1 MNDEIEINKPA
12 EDEMCKTGYHLVRG
26 HKRACESG
34 TKTWVDA
41 HRRKN
46 RGKRTS
52 YLSENLL
59 FIYWENKKKYP
70 SLKSVKGFPSHHEID
85 SIIQF
90 WMEYWEKQGEG
101 FPKGLTPLHVKVLVA
116 IESGFDPRAFSK
128 TSSAKGLMQVLS
140 SARNALQGTKDIKK
154 NEVKSNYLSVSQK
167 QLEDP
172 VVNIATGIRW
182 LAHKFYLLRNH
193 QDRSLKRVIANYH
206 SADKAGNQY
215 AEKILELYDNSK

>member
-1 MNDEIEINKPA
+1 MNDEIEIKKPA
-12 EDEMCKTGYHLVRG
+12 DDEMCKVGHHLVRG
-26 HKRACESG
+26 HQRVCESG
-34 TKTWVDA
+34 SKTWVDA

-46 RGKRTS
+46 HGKRTS

-59 FIYWENKKKYP
+59 FIYWKNKKKYP
-70 SLKSVKGFPSHHEID
+70 LLKSVKGFP
-85 SIIQF
+85 
-90 WMEYWEKQGEG
+90 EG
-101 FPKGLTPLHVKVLVA
+101 LAPLHVKVLVA

-128 TSSAKGLMQVLS
+128 TSSVIGLMQVLS
-140 SARNALQGTKDIKK
+140 SARNALQGTKEIKK

-172 VVNIATGIRW
+172 VVNIATGTRW

-206 SADKAGNQY
+206 SADKAGNLY
-215 AEKILELYDNSK
+215 AEKILELYDSSK